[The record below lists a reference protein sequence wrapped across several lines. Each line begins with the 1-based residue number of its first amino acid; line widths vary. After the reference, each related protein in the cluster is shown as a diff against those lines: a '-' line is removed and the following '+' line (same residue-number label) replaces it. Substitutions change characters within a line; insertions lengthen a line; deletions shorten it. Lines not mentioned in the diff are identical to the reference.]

1 MVHILNCKPHLTRI
15 ECAAGRVQLVAMHQ
29 HVLLDVQGCNK
40 GVDGV
45 DRRTHG
51 TIILRYAQ
59 ALELRD
65 ALTRVLSA
73 RQPDRTAA

>member
-1 MVHILNCKPHLTRI
+1 
-15 ECAAGRVQLVAMHQ
+15 
-29 HVLLDVQGCNK
+29 LLDVQGCNK

-65 ALTRVLSA
+65 ALTRVVSP
-73 RQPDRTAA
+73 RQPDRAAA

>member
-1 MVHILNCKPHLTRI
+1 
-15 ECAAGRVQLVAMHQ
+15 MHQ
-29 HVLLDVQGCNK
+29 HVLLDVQSCNR

-45 DRRTHG
+45 ERRTHG